1 MPGANHSIPGTEEGH
16 DQAYRNVIPLS
27 IDLNLGGH
35 SSHFQDCR
43 EIYNASLERIEQ
55 TTARLMRLF
64 PEKPPVEIFL
74 RESLRSTRS
83 GKLIA
88 KF

>member
-1 MPGANHSIPGTEEGH
+1 MYKRPDEGH
-16 DQAYRNVIPLS
+16 AQAYRNVIPLG

-35 SSHFQDCR
+35 SSHFKNCR

-74 RESLRSTRS
+74 RESLRARRF

>member
-1 MPGANHSIPGTEEGH
+1 MLGAHHSIPGTEEGH
-16 DQAYRNVIPLS
+16 AQAYRNVIPLG

-35 SSHFQDCR
+35 SSHFHNCR

-55 TTARLMRLF
+55 TTDRLMRLF
-64 PEKPPVEIFL
+64 PEKPRVEIFL
-74 RESLRSTRS
+74 REALKTAHSK
-83 GKLIA
+83 KLSA